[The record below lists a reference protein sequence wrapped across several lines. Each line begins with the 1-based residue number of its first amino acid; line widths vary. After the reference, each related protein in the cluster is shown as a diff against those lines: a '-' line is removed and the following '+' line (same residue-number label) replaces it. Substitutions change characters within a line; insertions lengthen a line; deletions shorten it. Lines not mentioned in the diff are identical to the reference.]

1 MSFGILNPLYDLVGW
16 LIMHI
21 HAVLSVPFGPA
32 SGLTWV
38 LVIVVLVVLM
48 RLLLLPLFVKQM
60 HSQRKMI
67 ALAPELQAL
76 RKRYKNDKPKLQ
88 EEMMKLYKENGANP
102 LSGCLPLVAQL
113 PIWFA
118 LLNVL
123 RAMSEDKALYGLTP
137 LVVHQA
143 NSAKIFGATISS
155 KFLFQ
160 HPATPGNVK
169 VVIGITVVISAVTT
183 FLSVRQSMKR
193 GLMQNPTAA
202 EDNPM
207 AGAQKYMV
215 YIAPLFALSG
225 LYWQFGLVLY
235 WMTSNIWQLGQQYFL
250 FKKIPPL
257 ETAPAAAA
265 GATVVSGKALGTPGQ
280 GTAAR
285 AKAGSAQS
293 GARRAGTAA
302 KQAGSGKPAAG
313 KRPGSSAKSAA
324 TPAKPAATAADQ
336 ASAQAKPAAQRP
348 SRLPR
353 RPSQPPA
360 RRSSLPERKSLPRP
374 RSLPPRRRRRPG
386 SAYRRRPRT
395 AAAACCASW
404 SGDAPSPRWRPSPSR
419 PRSRSSGSSG
429 RSSRGAS
436 ARASDERVP
445 LSRGPVGSRETGR
458 PGWGG
463 GRGRE

>member
-1 MSFGILNPLYDLVGW
+1 VGILNPLYDLVGW

-21 HAVLSVPFGPA
+21 HAVLAVPFGPA
-32 SGLTWV
+32 SGVTWA

-48 RLLLLPLFVKQM
+48 RLALLPLFIKQM

-76 RKRYKNDKPKLQ
+76 RKRYKGDKQKLQ
-88 EEMMKLYKENGANP
+88 EEMMKLYKEHGANP

-113 PIWFA
+113 PLWFA

-160 HPATPGNVK
+160 HPPTAGNVK

-193 GLMQNPTAA
+193 GLMQNPTAGD
-202 EDNPM
+202 DNPM

-257 ETAPAAAA
+257 DKAPAPATAGAGVPGKAPAAAIQ
-265 GATVVSGKALGTPGQ
+265 P
-280 GTAAR
+280 AAR
-285 AKAGSAQS
+285 AKAGSTQAGRAKAGNAQAGRRPGPAAKP
-293 GARRAGTAA
+293 GAAAGKPAGTAKAAAGQPAAAA
-302 KQAGSGKPAAG
+302 KSSAAGRQPGTTASQPAPKQPATAKKPAAV
-313 KRPGSSAKSAA
+313 KAEPA
-324 TPAKPAATAADQ
+324 T
-336 ASAQAKPAAQRP
+336 
-348 SRLPR
+348 LGI
-353 RPSQPPA
+353 PP
-360 RRSSLPERKSLPRP
+360 PTPN
-374 RSLPPRRRRRPG
+374 
-386 SAYRRRPRT
+386 
-395 AAAACCASW
+395 
-404 SGDAPSPRWRPSPSR
+404 
-419 PRSRSSGSSG
+419 GSSG
-429 RSSRGAS
+429 RLRKLVKGRAEPEAAPEPPEVTLVRQQRQKQSRS
-436 ARASDERVP
+436 KR
-445 LSRGPVGSRETGR
+445 TGKR
-458 PGWGG
+458 
-463 GRGRE
+463 

>member
-76 RKRYKNDKPKLQ
+76 RKRYKNDKQKLQ

-169 VVIGITVVISAVTT
+169 VVIGITVVISAITT

-257 ETAPAAAA
+257 ETAPAAA

-285 AKAGSAQS
+285 SKAGSTQS
-293 GARRAGTAA
+293 GARRPGPAA
-302 KQAGSGKPAAG
+302 KQAGSGKSAPA
-313 KRPGSSAKSAA
+313 RPPGSPAKSAAASAKQATTPAKQATAPAKQATAPAKQAAAPAKQAA
-324 TPAKPAATAADQ
+324 TPAK
-336 ASAQAKPAAQRP
+336 
-348 SRLPR
+348 
-353 RPSQPPA
+353 
-360 RRSSLPERKSLPRP
+360 
-374 RSLPPRRRRRPG
+374 
-386 SAYRRRPRT
+386 T
-395 AAAACCASW
+395 AAAAAKQPAGAKEPAPAKKPASAKTEAAGLGIPPPTSNG
-404 SGDAPSPRWRPSPSR
+404 SGGVLRKLVRGRAEPEVAPEPEPPEVTFVRQQRAKQ
-419 PRSRSSGSSG
+419 SRSKRSGK
-429 RSSRGAS
+429 R
-436 ARASDERVP
+436 
-445 LSRGPVGSRETGR
+445 
-458 PGWGG
+458 
-463 GRGRE
+463 

>member
-1 MSFGILNPLYDLVGW
+1 VGILNPLYDLVGW

-21 HAVLSVPFGPA
+21 HAVLAVPFGPA
-32 SGLTWV
+32 SGVTWA

-48 RLLLLPLFVKQM
+48 RLALLPLFIKQM

-76 RKRYKNDKPKLQ
+76 RKRYKGDKQKLQ
-88 EEMMKLYKENGANP
+88 EEMMKLYKEHGANP

-113 PIWFA
+113 PLWFA

-160 HPATPGNVK
+160 HPPTAGNVK

-193 GLMQNPTAA
+193 GLMQNPTAGD
-202 EDNPM
+202 DNPM

-257 ETAPAAAA
+257 DKAPAAATA
-265 GATVVSGKALGTPGQ
+265 GAGVPGKAPAAAIQ
-280 GTAAR
+280 PAAR
-285 AKAGSAQS
+285 AKAGSTQAGRAKAGNAQAAAGVGRQAWCRCGQARRDREGRRRAAS
-293 GARRAGTAA
+293 RSGQVVRLRPAAGNHGEPAGAEAASDREEACRGEGRAGHAWHTAADPEREQRAAAQAGQGARRARGGGPRAA
-302 KQAGSGKPAAG
+302 RGHAG
-313 KRPGSSAKSAA
+313 
-324 TPAKPAATAADQ
+324 Q
-336 ASAQAKPAAQRP
+336 
-348 SRLPR
+348 
-353 RPSQPPA
+353 
-360 RRSSLPERKSLPRP
+360 
-374 RSLPPRRRRRPG
+374 
-386 SAYRRRPRT
+386 
-395 AAAACCASW
+395 AAAAKAVAEQAH
-404 SGDAPSPRWRPSPSR
+404 GQAMTGSPVRGGSPAR
-419 PRSRSSGSSG
+419 TNLVGEDLRSYG
-429 RSSRGAS
+429 
-436 ARASDERVP
+436 
-445 LSRGPVGSRETGR
+445 
-458 PGWGG
+458 
-463 GRGRE
+463 

>member
-1 MSFGILNPLYDLVGW
+1 MRLHALFSPL
-16 LIMHI
+16 
-21 HAVLSVPFGPA
+21 FGPA
-32 SGLTWV
+32 SGVTWV
-38 LVIVVLVVLM
+38 LVIVALVVLM
-48 RLLLLPLFVKQM
+48 RLILLPLFIKQM

-76 RKRYKNDKPKLQ
+76 RKRYKNDKQKLQ
-88 EEMMKLYKENGANP
+88 EEMMKLYKEHGANP

-143 NSAKIFGATISS
+143 NHASIFGATISS

-160 HPATPGNVK
+160 HPATPGHVK

-183 FLSVRQSMKR
+183 FLSGRQSMKR
-193 GLMQNPTAA
+193 GLMQNPAAA

-257 ETAPAAAA
+257 ETAPAAATA
-265 GATVVSGKALGTPGQ
+265 ATVVSGKASGAAAS
-280 GTAAR
+280 TAAAR
-285 AKAGSAQS
+285 PKPGSAQP
-293 GARRAGTAA
+293 GAKRTGSAA
-302 KQAGSGKPAAG
+302 KPAASAKPAAARPTGSAKPAAG
-313 KRPGSSAKSAA
+313 S
-324 TPAKPAATAADQ
+324 AKPAAG
-336 ASAQAKPAAQRP
+336 SAKPAA
-348 SRLPR
+348 
-353 RPSQPPA
+353 PP
-360 RRSSLPERKSLPRP
+360 
-374 RSLPPRRRRRPG
+374 
-386 SAYRRRPRT
+386 
-395 AAAACCASW
+395 
-404 SGDAPSPRWRPSPSR
+404 
-419 PRSRSSGSSG
+419 
-429 RSSRGAS
+429 
-436 ARASDERVP
+436 
-445 LSRGPVGSRETGR
+445 
-458 PGWGG
+458 
-463 GRGRE
+463 

>member
-1 MSFGILNPLYDLVGW
+1 VSFGILNPLYDLVGW

-38 LVIVVLVVLM
+38 LVIVALVVLM
-48 RLLLLPLFVKQM
+48 RLILLPLFIKQM

-76 RKRYKNDKPKLQ
+76 RKRYKNDKQKLQ
-88 EEMMKLYKENGANP
+88 EEMMKLYKEHGANP

-143 NSAKIFGATISS
+143 NHASIFGATISS

-160 HPATPGNVK
+160 HPATPGHVK

-193 GLMQNPTAA
+193 GLMQNPAAA

-257 ETAPAAAA
+257 ETAPAAATA
-265 GATVVSGKALGTPGQ
+265 ATAVSGKASGAAAQ
-280 GTAAR
+280 TAAARPKGAGAQPGAKR
-285 AKAGSAQS
+285 AASA
-293 GARRAGTAA
+293 T
-302 KQAGSGKPAAG
+302 KPAGSGKPAAA
-313 KRPGSSAKSAA
+313 RQSGSS
-324 TPAKPAATAADQ
+324 AKPAAT
-336 ASAQAKPAAQRP
+336 SAKPAATSAKTAATSAKQAAGAKQP
-348 SRLPR
+348 AAAKK
-353 RPSQPPA
+353 PPA
-360 RRSSLPERKSLPRP
+360 AKTE
-374 RSLPPRRRRRPG
+374 
-386 SAYRRRPRT
+386 
-395 AAAACCASW
+395 AAALGIPPPTPNG
-404 SGDAPSPRWRPSPSR
+404 SGGVLRKLVRGRAEPEPEPEPPEVTFVRQQRAKQ
-419 PRSRSSGSSG
+419 SRSKRSGK
-429 RSSRGAS
+429 R
-436 ARASDERVP
+436 
-445 LSRGPVGSRETGR
+445 
-458 PGWGG
+458 
-463 GRGRE
+463 

>member
-1 MSFGILNPLYDLVGW
+1 MSFGILDPLYDLVGW

-21 HAVLSVPFGPA
+21 HAVLAVPFGPA

-169 VVIGITVVISAVTT
+169 VVIGITVVISAITT

-285 AKAGSAQS
+285 AKAGGAQS
-293 GARRAGTAA
+293 GTRRSGTAA

-313 KRPGSSAKSAA
+313 KQPGSSAK
-324 TPAKPAATAADQ
+324 P
-336 ASAQAKPAAQRP
+336 ASAQAKPAATATNEASAQAKPAATPANQAATSAKPGAGAAKQPAGAKEPAPAKKTATAKTEAAGLGIPPPTQNGSGGVLRKLVRGRAEPEVAPEPEPPEVTFVRQQRAK
-348 SRLPR
+348 
-353 RPSQPPA
+353 Q
-360 RRSSLPERKSLPRP
+360 
-374 RSLPPRRRRRPG
+374 
-386 SAYRRRPRT
+386 
-395 AAAACCASW
+395 
-404 SGDAPSPRWRPSPSR
+404 
-419 PRSRSSGSSG
+419 SRSKRSGK
-429 RSSRGAS
+429 R
-436 ARASDERVP
+436 
-445 LSRGPVGSRETGR
+445 
-458 PGWGG
+458 
-463 GRGRE
+463 

>member
-1 MSFGILNPLYDLVGW
+1 VSFGILNPLYDLVGW
-16 LIMHI
+16 LIMRL
-21 HAVLSVPFGPA
+21 HALFSPLFGPA
-32 SGLTWV
+32 SGVTWV
-38 LVIVVLVVLM
+38 LVIVALVVLM
-48 RLLLLPLFVKQM
+48 RLILLPLFIKQM

-76 RKRYKNDKPKLQ
+76 RKRYKNDKQKLQ
-88 EEMMKLYKENGANP
+88 EEMMKLYKEHGANP

-143 NSAKIFGATISS
+143 NHASIFGATISS

-160 HPATPGNVK
+160 HPATPGHVK

-193 GLMQNPTAA
+193 GLMQNPAAA

-257 ETAPAAAA
+257 ETAPAAATA
-265 GATVVSGKALGTPGQ
+265 ATAVSGKASGAAAQ
-280 GTAAR
+280 TAAARPKGAGAQPGAKR
-285 AKAGSAQS
+285 AASA
-293 GARRAGTAA
+293 T
-302 KQAGSGKPAAG
+302 KPAGSGKPAAA
-313 KRPGSSAKSAA
+313 RQSGSS
-324 TPAKPAATAADQ
+324 
-336 ASAQAKPAAQRP
+336 AKPAAQSAKP
-348 SRLPR
+348 AAS
-353 RPSQPPA
+353 SAKQPAGAKQPA
-360 RRSSLPERKSLPRP
+360 ATKKP
-374 RSLPPRRRRRPG
+374 
-386 SAYRRRPRT
+386 
-395 AAAACCASW
+395 AAAKTEAAALGIPPPTPNG
-404 SGDAPSPRWRPSPSR
+404 SGGVLRKLVRGRAEPEPEPEPPEVTFVRQQRAKQ
-419 PRSRSSGSSG
+419 SRSKRSGK
-429 RSSRGAS
+429 R
-436 ARASDERVP
+436 
-445 LSRGPVGSRETGR
+445 
-458 PGWGG
+458 
-463 GRGRE
+463 

>member
-1 MSFGILNPLYDLVGW
+1 VSFGILNPLYDLVGW
-16 LIMHI
+16 LIMRI
-21 HAVLSVPFGPA
+21 QALLSPLFGA
-32 SGLTWV
+32 SSGVTWV

-48 RLLLLPLFVKQM
+48 RLILLPLFIKQM

-76 RKRYKNDKPKLQ
+76 RKRYKNDKQKLQ
-88 EEMMKLYKENGANP
+88 EEMMKLYKEHGANP

-137 LVVHQA
+137 QVVHNA
-143 NSAKIFGATISS
+143 NHASIFGATISS

-160 HPATPGNVK
+160 HPATPGHVK

-183 FLSVRQSMKR
+183 FFSVRQSMKR
-193 GLMQNPTAA
+193 GLMQNPAAA

-257 ETAPAAAA
+257 QTAPAAGTAA
-265 GATVVSGKALGTPGQ
+265 TAGSGNASGAAA

-285 AKAGSAQS
+285 PKAGGAQP
-293 GARRAGTAA
+293 GAKRAAPTA
-302 KQAGSGKPAAG
+302 KPAGSGKPAATQS
-313 KRPGSSAKSAA
+313 KPGGASAKQPARAKQPAA
-324 TPAKPAATAADQ
+324 AKKPAAAKTEAA
-336 ASAQAKPAAQRP
+336 KTEPAALGVPPPTPNGSGGVLRKLVRGRAEPEPEPEPPEVTFVRQQRAK
-348 SRLPR
+348 
-353 RPSQPPA
+353 Q
-360 RRSSLPERKSLPRP
+360 
-374 RSLPPRRRRRPG
+374 
-386 SAYRRRPRT
+386 
-395 AAAACCASW
+395 
-404 SGDAPSPRWRPSPSR
+404 
-419 PRSRSSGSSG
+419 SRSKRSGK
-429 RSSRGAS
+429 R
-436 ARASDERVP
+436 
-445 LSRGPVGSRETGR
+445 
-458 PGWGG
+458 
-463 GRGRE
+463 

>member
-1 MSFGILNPLYDLVGW
+1 VGILNPLYDLVGW
-16 LIMHI
+16 LIMRL
-21 HAVLSVPFGPA
+21 HALFSPLFGPA
-32 SGLTWV
+32 SGVTWV
-38 LVIVVLVVLM
+38 LVIVALVVLM
-48 RLLLLPLFVKQM
+48 RLILLPLFIKQM

-76 RKRYKNDKPKLQ
+76 RKRYKNDKQKLQ
-88 EEMMKLYKENGANP
+88 EEMMKLYKEHGANP

-143 NSAKIFGATISS
+143 NHASIFGATISS

-160 HPATPGNVK
+160 HPATPGHVK
-169 VVIGITVVISAVTT
+169 VVIGITVVISAITT

-193 GLMQNPTAA
+193 GLMQNPAAA

-257 ETAPAAAA
+257 ETAPAAATA
-265 GATVVSGKALGTPGQ
+265 ATAVSGKASGAATQ
-280 GTAAR
+280 TAAARPKGAGAQPGAKR
-285 AKAGSAQS
+285 AASA
-293 GARRAGTAA
+293 T
-302 KQAGSGKPAAG
+302 KPAGSGKPAAA
-313 KRPGSSAKSAA
+313 RQSGSS
-324 TPAKPAATAADQ
+324 AKPAAT
-336 ASAQAKPAAQRP
+336 SAKPATSSAKQAAGAK
-348 SRLPR
+348 
-353 RPSQPPA
+353 QP
-360 RRSSLPERKSLPRP
+360 
-374 RSLPPRRRRRPG
+374 
-386 SAYRRRPRT
+386 
-395 AAAACCASW
+395 AAAKKPAAAKTEAAALGIPPPTPNG
-404 SGDAPSPRWRPSPSR
+404 SGGVLRKLVRGRAEPEPEPEPPEVTFVRQQRAKQ
-419 PRSRSSGSSG
+419 SRSKRSGK
-429 RSSRGAS
+429 R
-436 ARASDERVP
+436 
-445 LSRGPVGSRETGR
+445 
-458 PGWGG
+458 
-463 GRGRE
+463 

>member
-1 MSFGILNPLYDLVGW
+1 VGILNPLYDLVGW

-21 HAVLSVPFGPA
+21 HAVLAVPFGPA
-32 SGLTWV
+32 SGLTWA

-48 RLLLLPLFVKQM
+48 RLILLPLFIKQM

-76 RKRYKNDKPKLQ
+76 RKRYKNDKQKLQ
-88 EEMMKLYKENGANP
+88 EEMMKLYKEHGANP

-137 LVVHQA
+137 LVVQQA

-160 HPATPGNVK
+160 HPATAGNVK
-169 VVIGITVVISAVTT
+169 VVIGITVVISAITT

-193 GLMQNPTAA
+193 GLMQNPAAA

-257 ETAPAAAA
+257 ETAPAAATA
-265 GATVVSGKALGTPGQ
+265 ATVVSGKASGKASGAAAS
-280 GTAAR
+280 TAAAR
-285 AKAGSAQS
+285 PKPGSAQPGAKRTGSAARSAASAKPAAARPAGSA
-293 GARRAGTAA
+293 
-302 KQAGSGKPAAG
+302 KPAAG
-313 KRPGSSAKSAA
+313 S
-324 TPAKPAATAADQ
+324 AKPAAPPNQPAAAKQ
-336 ASAQAKPAAQRP
+336 PAPAKKPAGAKT
-348 SRLPR
+348 
-353 RPSQPPA
+353 
-360 RRSSLPERKSLPRP
+360 E
-374 RSLPPRRRRRPG
+374 
-386 SAYRRRPRT
+386 
-395 AAAACCASW
+395 AAALGIPPPTPNG
-404 SGDAPSPRWRPSPSR
+404 SGGVLRKLVRGRAEPEPEPEPPEVTFVRQQRVKQ
-419 PRSRSSGSSG
+419 SRSKRSGK
-429 RSSRGAS
+429 R
-436 ARASDERVP
+436 
-445 LSRGPVGSRETGR
+445 
-458 PGWGG
+458 
-463 GRGRE
+463 

>member
-1 MSFGILNPLYDLVGW
+1 MSILNPLYDLVGW

-76 RKRYKNDKPKLQ
+76 RKRYKNDKQKLQ

-160 HPATPGNVK
+160 HPATAGNVK
-169 VVIGITVVISAVTT
+169 VVIGITVVISAITT

-257 ETAPAAAA
+257 ETAPAAATA
-265 GATVVSGKALGTPGQ
+265 ATAVSGKASGAAAQ
-280 GTAAR
+280 TAAARPKAVGAQPGVKR
-285 AKAGSAQS
+285 AASA
-293 GARRAGTAA
+293 T
-302 KQAGSGKPAAG
+302 KPAGSGKPAAA
-313 KRPGSSAKSAA
+313 RQSGSSAKPAPTS
-324 TPAKPAATAADQ
+324 AKPAPSSAKQAAGAKQ
-336 ASAQAKPAAQRP
+336 SAAAKKPAA
-348 SRLPR
+348 
-353 RPSQPPA
+353 A
-360 RRSSLPERKSLPRP
+360 KTE
-374 RSLPPRRRRRPG
+374 
-386 SAYRRRPRT
+386 
-395 AAAACCASW
+395 AAALGIPPPTPNG
-404 SGDAPSPRWRPSPSR
+404 SGGVLRKLVRGRAEPEPEPEPPEVTFVRQQRAKQ
-419 PRSRSSGSSG
+419 SRSKRSGK
-429 RSSRGAS
+429 R
-436 ARASDERVP
+436 
-445 LSRGPVGSRETGR
+445 
-458 PGWGG
+458 
-463 GRGRE
+463 

>member
-1 MSFGILNPLYDLVGW
+1 
-16 LIMHI
+16 
-21 HAVLSVPFGPA
+21 
-32 SGLTWV
+32 
-38 LVIVVLVVLM
+38 M
-48 RLLLLPLFVKQM
+48 RLILLPLFIKQM

-76 RKRYKNDKPKLQ
+76 RKRYKNDKQKLQ
-88 EEMMKLYKENGANP
+88 EEMMKLYKEHGANP

-143 NSAKIFGATISS
+143 NHASIFGATISS

-160 HPATPGNVK
+160 HPATPGHVK

-193 GLMQNPTAA
+193 GLMQNPAAA

-257 ETAPAAAA
+257 ETAPAAATA
-265 GATVVSGKALGTPGQ
+265 ATAVSGKASGAAAQ
-280 GTAAR
+280 TAAARPKGAGAQPGAKR
-285 AKAGSAQS
+285 AASAT
-293 GARRAGTAA
+293 RP
-302 KQAGSGKPAAG
+302 AGSGKPAAA
-313 KRPGSSAKSAA
+313 RQSGSS
-324 TPAKPAATAADQ
+324 AKPAAT
-336 ASAQAKPAAQRP
+336 SAKPAAQSAKP
-348 SRLPR
+348 AAS
-353 RPSQPPA
+353 SAKQPAGAKQPA
-360 RRSSLPERKSLPRP
+360 ATKKP
-374 RSLPPRRRRRPG
+374 
-386 SAYRRRPRT
+386 
-395 AAAACCASW
+395 AAAKTEAAALGIPPPTPNG
-404 SGDAPSPRWRPSPSR
+404 SGGVLRKLVRGRAEPEPEPEPPEVTFVRQQRAKQ
-419 PRSRSSGSSG
+419 SRSKRSGK
-429 RSSRGAS
+429 R
-436 ARASDERVP
+436 
-445 LSRGPVGSRETGR
+445 
-458 PGWGG
+458 
-463 GRGRE
+463 

>member
-1 MSFGILNPLYDLVGW
+1 VGILNPLYDLVGW

-21 HAVLSVPFGPA
+21 HAVLAVPFGPA
-32 SGLTWV
+32 SGLTWA

-48 RLLLLPLFVKQM
+48 RLILLPLFIKQM

-76 RKRYKNDKPKLQ
+76 RKRYKNDKQKLQ
-88 EEMMKLYKENGANP
+88 EEMMKLYKEHGANP

-143 NSAKIFGATISS
+143 NNAKIFGATISS

-193 GLMQNPTAA
+193 GLMQNPAAA

-235 WMTSNIWQLGQQYFL
+235 WMTSNIWQLGQQHFL
-250 FKKIPPL
+250 FKRIPPL
-257 ETAPAAAA
+257 ETAPAAGTAA
-265 GATVVSGKALGTPGQ
+265 TAASGKASGVAAQ
-280 GTAAR
+280 TAATR
-285 AKAGSAQS
+285 PKTAGAQP
-293 GARRAGTAA
+293 GARRAASAT
-302 KQAGSGKPAAG
+302 KPAGSGKPAAA
-313 KRPGSSAKSAA
+313 RQSGSSAK
-324 TPAKPAATAADQ
+324 PATA
-336 ASAQAKPAAQRP
+336 SAKPAAQSAKP
-348 SRLPR
+348 AAS
-353 RPSQPPA
+353 SAKQAAGAKQP
-360 RRSSLPERKSLPRP
+360 
-374 RSLPPRRRRRPG
+374 
-386 SAYRRRPRT
+386 
-395 AAAACCASW
+395 AAAKKPAAAKTEAAALGIPPPTPNG
-404 SGDAPSPRWRPSPSR
+404 SGRVLRKLVRGRAEPEPEPEPPEVTFVRQQRSKQ
-419 PRSRSSGSSG
+419 SRSKRSGK
-429 RSSRGAS
+429 R
-436 ARASDERVP
+436 
-445 LSRGPVGSRETGR
+445 
-458 PGWGG
+458 
-463 GRGRE
+463 

>member
-1 MSFGILNPLYDLVGW
+1 VGILNPLYDLVGW
-16 LIMHI
+16 LIMRL
-21 HAVLSVPFGPA
+21 HALFSPLFGPA
-32 SGLTWV
+32 SGVTWV
-38 LVIVVLVVLM
+38 LVIVALVVLM
-48 RLLLLPLFVKQM
+48 RLILLPLFIKQM

-76 RKRYKNDKPKLQ
+76 RKRYKNDKQKLQ
-88 EEMMKLYKENGANP
+88 EEMMKLYKEHGANP

-143 NSAKIFGATISS
+143 NHASIFGATISS

-160 HPATPGNVK
+160 HPATPGHVK

-193 GLMQNPTAA
+193 GLMQNPAAA

-257 ETAPAAAA
+257 ETAPAAATA
-265 GATVVSGKALGTPGQ
+265 ATAVSGKASGAAAQ
-280 GTAAR
+280 TAAARPKAAGAQPGAKR
-285 AKAGSAQS
+285 AASATKPAGSA
-293 GARRAGTAA
+293 T
-302 KQAGSGKPAAG
+302 KPAGSGKPAAA
-313 KRPGSSAKSAA
+313 RQSGSSAKPAPTSGKSAS
-324 TPAKPAATAADQ
+324 TSAKPAASSAKQATGAKQSAA
-336 ASAQAKPAAQRP
+336 AKKPAA
-348 SRLPR
+348 
-353 RPSQPPA
+353 A
-360 RRSSLPERKSLPRP
+360 KTE
-374 RSLPPRRRRRPG
+374 
-386 SAYRRRPRT
+386 
-395 AAAACCASW
+395 AAALGIPPPTPNG
-404 SGDAPSPRWRPSPSR
+404 SGGVLRKLVRGRAEPEPEPEPPEVTFVRQQRAKQ
-419 PRSRSSGSSG
+419 SRSKRSGK
-429 RSSRGAS
+429 R
-436 ARASDERVP
+436 
-445 LSRGPVGSRETGR
+445 
-458 PGWGG
+458 
-463 GRGRE
+463 